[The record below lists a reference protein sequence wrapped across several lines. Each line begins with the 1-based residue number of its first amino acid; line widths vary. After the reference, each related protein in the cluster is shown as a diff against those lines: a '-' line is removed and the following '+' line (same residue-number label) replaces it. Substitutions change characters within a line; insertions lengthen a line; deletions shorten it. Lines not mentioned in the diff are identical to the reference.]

1 LEVLPEFCTVSLKFT
16 RDSNSCDQD
25 CKQAYMKAT
34 DIIPKTGRKK
44 KQVTPADMEVGC
56 IYIPKQREHSIETA
70 SPGTAKR
77 VV

>member
-1 LEVLPEFCTVSLKFT
+1 
-16 RDSNSCDQD
+16 
-25 CKQAYMKAT
+25 MKAT